1 MIQTT
6 QKTIDLLNSDGR
18 TFKIKLVDG
27 TTEYTDVLSFKWTAS
42 LPTYLSIGN
51 ALCTCIQCSA
61 VGISVSIYGTWL
73 DAYISIVGSDE
84 WVKIGHF
91 KAEKPTVQNGVVTFT
106 AYDIMNEFSK
116 IMFNKKLGTV
126 TLEECYRAI
135 ISSINT
141 AVNGISYIGFS
152 NDIASLEINADM
164 IFGYDC
170 RSALAYIAGYVGR
183 NCVISNTGA
192 IEMRGFTSRD
202 YTLNDDRIDV
212 PELSDNT
219 STLNFLAASVNNATK
234 LLSGNDG
241 EGLEFICPIMSQ
253 ERLDALYSS
262 LSSEASPIH
271 SFKTGKIKH
280 LLGDFRL
287 QLGDVISLE
296 YGSET
301 FTMPISS
308 ISFEFDG
315 GLSCDIESLP
325 LAEASALSIADS
337 LDFTSKQNYNKIIK
351 EITNYYLAT
360 SLDKDVTISASGW
373 TQSTQT
379 MTAEKRYLWNYECI
393 ELVDGTKY
401 QTEPCIIGNF
411 AFDGVG
417 IESITEYY
425 VTTETTTQP
434 EKNEFLSMI
443 QTPSEAKP
451 YLWNYEKVT
460 YTNNS
465 SYESDIRLIGVYSKD
480 GKSGTTYYTWIK
492 YADNAQGEGISNE
505 PTGKSYVGI
514 ATNKTSSTESND
526 PKDYKWSLMKG
537 DKGDPGKDGTTYY
550 TWIKYADT
558 PTTGMSD
565 NPETKIYMG
574 LAYNKTTPTESINY
588 NDYTWSLIKGED
600 GVAGIPGENGVTYYT
615 WVKYADNVNGANMS
629 DNPTD
634 KKYIGL
640 AYNKTT
646 ATESNNPSDYK
657 WALFR
662 GADGVNGKDGING
675 KDGVSV
681 SKVETQYYLSA
692 SETQL
697 TGGYWSDTAPSW
709 EDDKY
714 LWTRLKTTYTDGNS
728 EYSTPVVDASW
739 KKTTIVDEASKEL
752 NENLANALGLYVTEV
767 TTSGTIVRYYH
778 SKSPIST
785 CIEGDTI
792 LVFNSSGFGICKTG
806 WNGGNPVFNYG
817 ATFDGKA
824 VWDILVANKIKA
836 NYIEAGIISSVE
848 SAKVQSEW
856 NLDTGEM
863 AFSSED
869 VIVKIQGK
877 ETDAESGVTTQQAGV
892 GIGNSEGTW
901 SFSEYGITYATV
913 KYLKELLLWEITHT
927 FDPSVSKPVDPY
939 FSTIK
944 QSDIKTT
951 NLHCKDI
958 YIALYA
964 PNGDFD
970 GEESLL
976 TVLNSFG
983 EAVTSLNES
992 VTALQQ
998 KVTELETA
1006 LGQTH
1011 EHTALS
1017 PVAENYVAPSCAET
1031 GSYDSVVYCATCG
1044 EEMSR
1049 ETISVDATGHSDT
1062 NSDGYC
1068 DACNALMEYM
1078 LTVGNS
1084 LTVNVAKCNSQ
1095 GGGAAVDISQFT
1107 LIRFVVSKKG
1117 KYTFASAQ
1125 GTLSAGSSYDTYG
1138 RLYDSTK
1145 STIIASDDDSNGNN
1159 QFKITQELEAGT
1171 YYLAVKFY
1179 QTASAGTV
1187 IISAEYAEETP
1198 TYTITAVA
1206 SPTSGGTVT
1215 GSGSYASGTSA
1226 TMTATANSGY
1236 TFKQW
1241 SDGVISSTRT
1251 VTVSANATYTAIFEA
1266 IASSEQTI
1274 TEEVTTSVVIS
1285 AANTYI
1291 YLKFV
1296 PKYSGK
1302 YTFVSLDQSSLDPD
1316 GVIYDSSKTTSLA
1329 SDTKSGAVS
1338 ISYDSFVAGTTYY
1351 LAIKLYSGTGTVN
1364 VKVSHEAESQQSV
1377 TVYATTNNSSMGTA
1391 RLDPSHSDNAYS
1403 VGETYNVIAQPKS
1416 GYMISSL
1423 KILYGSEVI
1432 VTRTNAELIELG
1444 LLSSMNGSL
1453 LLENT
1458 VSDSQI
1464 EEGTITYDFTF
1475 ETYSS
1480 GSSTTYTEDTIVDGT
1495 LYIGTNNTKIA
1506 ANAYISNKTI
1516 TSIII
1521 PNTITNI
1528 GVAAFYGCTN
1538 VTSVT
1543 IPVSVTDIYVQAFY
1557 NCSSLANV
1565 YYSGTQAQWNS
1576 ITIGGSNDA
1585 LTNATIH
1592 YNS

>member
-1 MIQTT
+1 M
-6 QKTIDLLNSDGR
+6 LNSDGR

-61 VGISVSIYGTWL
+61 VGVSASIYGTWL

-126 TLEECYRAI
+126 TLKECYRAI
-135 ISSINT
+135 ISSINDV
-141 AVNGISYIGFS
+141 VNGISYIGIS
-152 NDIASLEINADM
+152 ADIESLEINADM

-183 NCVISNTGA
+183 NCVISNTGS

-202 YTLNDDRIDV
+202 YTLDSDRIDV

-219 STLNFLAASVNNATK
+219 STLNFLAVSVNNATK

-253 ERLDALYSS
+253 QRLDTLYSS
-262 LSSEASPIH
+262 LSSKAAPIH
-271 SFKTGKIKH
+271 SFKAGKIKH

-287 QLGDVISLE
+287 QLGDVVSLE
-296 YGSET
+296 YGGET
-301 FTMPISS
+301 YTIPISS

-337 LDFTSKQNYNKIIK
+337 LDFTSKQNYNKTIK

-360 SLDKDVTISASGW
+360 SLDKDVTISTSGW

-379 MTAEKRYLWNYECI
+379 MTSEKRYLWNYECI

-411 AFDGVG
+411 ASDGIG
-417 IESITEYY
+417 IESITEHY

-434 EKNEFLSMI
+434 KKSEFLNEI

-460 YTNNS
+460 YTNDS

-480 GKSGTTYYTWIK
+480 GKAGTTYYTWIK
-492 YADNAQGEGISNE
+492 YADDAQGKGISND
-505 PTGKSYVGI
+505 PTGKNYVGI
-514 ATNKTSSTESND
+514 ATNQTSSNESEN
-526 PKDYKWSLMKG
+526 PEDYKWSLMKG
-537 DKGDPGKDGTTYY
+537 DKGDPGKDGTSYY

-558 PTTGMSD
+558 PTSGMSD
-565 NPETKIYMG
+565 DPEGKTYMG
-574 LAYNKTTPTESINY
+574 LAYNKTTPTESTNH

-600 GVAGIPGENGVTYYT
+600 GVAGTPGKDGVTYYT
-615 WVKYADNVNGANMS
+615 WVKYADDVNGTNMS
-629 DNPTD
+629 DSPTG

-646 ATESNNPSDYK
+646 PTESNSSSDYQ

-662 GADGVNGKDGING
+662 GADGVNGKDGTNG

-681 SKVETQYYLSA
+681 SKVETQYYLST

-697 TGGYWSDTAPSW
+697 TGGSWSTTAPSW
-709 EDDKY
+709 EDGKY
-714 LWTRLKTTYTDGNS
+714 LWTRLKTTYTNGNS
-728 EYSTPVVDASW
+728 EYSTSVVDASW

-767 TTSGTIVRYYH
+767 TASGTIVRYYH
-778 SKSPIST
+778 SKYPLST
-785 CIEGDTI
+785 CVEGDTI
-792 LVFNSSGFGICKTG
+792 LVFNSNGFGICKKG
-806 WNGGNPVFNYG
+806 WNGGNPVFEYG

-836 NYIEAGIISSVE
+836 DYIEAGTISSVE
-848 SAKVQSEW
+848 GAEVVSEW
-856 NLDTGEM
+856 NLDTGGM
-863 AFSSED
+863 TFGANGTT
-869 VIVKIQGK
+869 ITIQGASEVEGVSLNTGIYVLDSSKNGFMFK
-877 ETDAESGVTTQQAGV
+877 EL
-892 GIGNSEGTW
+892 GIGYLDIAYMRAQVLHAFNPT
-901 SFSEYGITYATV
+901 TYP
-913 KYLKELLLWEITHT
+913 EPE
-927 FDPSVSKPVDPY
+927 DPY
-939 FSTIK
+939 DSTMSK
-944 QSDIKTT
+944 QDIKTT
-951 NLHCKDI
+951 NLHFKK
-958 YIALYA
+958 LYWA
-964 PNGDFD
+964 DDKGKETEVIEQLTAI
-970 GEESLL
+970 GESL
-976 TVLNSFG
+976 S
-983 EAVTSLNES
+983 
-992 VTALQQ
+992 ALQER
-998 KVTELETA
+998 VTELETA

-1017 PVAENYVAPSCAET
+1017 PVTENYVAPSCAEA

-1049 ETISVDATGHSDT
+1049 TTISVDPTGHSDT
-1062 NSDGYC
+1062 NGDGYC
-1068 DACNALMEYM
+1068 DTCNALMEYI
-1078 LTVGNS
+1078 LTTGSS
-1084 LTVNVAKCNSQ
+1084 LTVDVAKCTTA
-1095 GGGAAVDISQFT
+1095 GKADTIPISEFT
-1107 LIRFVVSKKG
+1107 VIRFVAPKKA
-1117 KYTFASAQ
+1117 KYTFASTQ
-1125 GTLSAGSSYDTYG
+1125 GTLTAGSNYDTFA

-1145 STIIASDDDSNGNN
+1145 SAIIASDDDSNGNN

-1215 GSGSYASGTSA
+1215 GSGTYTSGTSA
-1226 TMTATANSGY
+1226 TLTATANSGY

-1241 SDGVISSTRT
+1241 SDGVTSSTRT
-1251 VTVSANATYTAIFEA
+1251 ITVSANAAYTAIFEA

-1274 TEEVTTSVVIS
+1274 TEEVTTPVVIS
-1285 AANTYI
+1285 ATNAYT
-1291 YLKFV
+1291 YLKFI

-1302 YTFVSLDQSSLDPD
+1302 YTFVSLDQANLDPD

-1338 ISYDSFVAGTTYY
+1338 VSYDSFVAGTTYY

-1364 VKVSHEAESQQSV
+1364 VKISHE
-1377 TVYATTNNSSMGTA
+1377 SS
-1391 RLDPSHSDNAYS
+1391 
-1403 VGETYNVIAQPKS
+1403 
-1416 GYMISSL
+1416 
-1423 KILYGSEVI
+1423 
-1432 VTRTNAELIELG
+1432 
-1444 LLSSMNGSL
+1444 
-1453 LLENT
+1453 
-1458 VSDSQI
+1458 
-1464 EEGTITYDFTF
+1464 
-1475 ETYSS
+1475 SS
-1480 GSSTTYTEDTIVDGT
+1480 GGSTTYAEDTIVDGT
-1495 LYIGTNNTKIA
+1495 LYIGTNTTEIA
-1506 ANAYISNKTI
+1506 SNAYYNNTTI
-1516 TSIII
+1516 TSVII
-1521 PNTITNI
+1521 PDGVTKIGMYAFANCTSLRNATISNTVTSILGYAFKGNSNLTTVRI
-1528 GVAAFYGCTN
+1528 GSGVTFIGTDAFAECTN
-1538 VTSVT
+1538 L
-1543 IPVSVTDIYVQAFY
+1543 TDIYYA
-1557 NCSSLANV
+1557 
-1565 YYSGTQAQWNS
+1565 GTESQWNA
-1576 ITIGGSNDA
+1576 IDNYGMTN
-1585 LTNATIH
+1585 LTDATIH